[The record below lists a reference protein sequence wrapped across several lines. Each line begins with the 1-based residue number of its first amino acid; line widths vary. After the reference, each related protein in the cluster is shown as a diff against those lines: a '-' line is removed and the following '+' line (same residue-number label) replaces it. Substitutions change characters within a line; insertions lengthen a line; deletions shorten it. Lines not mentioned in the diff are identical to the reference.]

1 MSNAGM
7 MNIAVSPEAA
17 ARAPDHLR
25 LVVAATDFTPGAASA
40 ARRAARI
47 AADSGARLVLF
58 HAARS
63 ATSSRARERLRAAA
77 ARLGTGF
84 GIRVEPSLGS
94 GPAPSA
100 IAAYARSSLADLIVV
115 GTRQAGFLADL
126 LGLDTASRVRRRG
139 AIPVLAVSRAAS
151 RAYARVVLASD
162 FSAGAAHAG
171 RVARRLFPEA
181 RMDVLHV
188 AEPLYEGGLHF
199 AGVSGDLI
207 AAYRR
212 QAQAIGEARLAGFVA
227 SALPGFEGRREVRI
241 GHPSLR
247 IREYAAERRADV
259 VVLYPGGSW
268 LSHAVA
274 GSISEEVLADPPC
287 DVLLA
292 G

>member
-1 MSNAGM
+1 MNARLLDDAPGVK
-7 MNIAVSPEAA
+7 APRPSEA
-17 ARAPDHLR
+17 PR

-63 ATSSRARERLRAAA
+63 STSSRVQQRLRSAAS
-77 ARLGTGF
+77 RLGARF
-84 GIRVEPSLGS
+84 GIRVETALGS
-94 GPAPSA
+94 GRAPSA
-100 IAAYARSSLADLIVV
+100 IAAYAQSSLADLIVV
-115 GTRQAGFLADL
+115 GNRQAGFLADL
-126 LGLDTASRVRRRG
+126 LGVNTATRVRRRG
-139 AIPVLAVSRAAS
+139 AVPVLAVSRAAS
-151 RAYARVVLASD
+151 RPYARMVLAAD
-162 FSAGAAHAG
+162 FSPGAAHAG

-212 QAQAIGEARLAGFVA
+212 QAQALAEARLARFVA
-227 SALPGFEGRREVRI
+227 NAFPELAGRREVRI
-241 GHPSLR
+241 GHPSAR
-247 IREYAAERRADV
+247 IREYAAERRADA
-259 VVLYPGGSW
+259 VVLYPGASW
-268 LSHAVA
+268 LAHAVA
-274 GSISEEVLADPPC
+274 GSISAEVLLDPPC